1 MYVIGLDIG
10 GANIKSA
17 DSDGAARAMSFE
29 LWKTPL
35 LLQSALKE
43 ILTSYQRPNLIAV
56 TMTGELADCFQTKAD
71 GVDHILTAVEQAVPG
86 VPVLVWQ
93 TGAEFLTP
101 EIAREFP
108 LLAAAANWHALATWL
123 GRMIP
128 DQSGLLI
135 DIGSTTTDLI
145 PLKNGLPVSEGLTD
159 VERLLSGELVYTG
172 GRRTPLAM
180 LEKSVPLRGQNCPL
194 AAECFATSADLY
206 LLLENMPE
214 VPEDVDT
221 ADGRPATRANAFARI
236 ARSVCCDTTEFS
248 ETEALEVAGWLA
260 TRQQDQVTEALNQV
274 LSRMDDLPQTIL
286 ISGSSVFLAEKIVRS
301 HPQLAQAM
309 ITNVAEIFDRS
320 ISDSAC
326 AFAVARLAAERVQFS
341 TEVDQPD

>member
-10 GANIKSA
+10 GANLKAA
-17 DSDGAARAMSFE
+17 DSDGAARSMSFE
-29 LWKTPL
+29 LWKTPE
-35 LLQSALKE
+35 LLQSALQE
-43 ILTSYQRPNLIAV
+43 LLTSFQRPDLVAV
-56 TMTGELADCFQTKAD
+56 TMTGELADCFSTKAD

-93 TGAEFLTP
+93 TGAEFLPT

-128 DQSGLLI
+128 DQHGLLI

-180 LEKSVPLRGQNCPL
+180 LEKRVPLRGQDCPL
-194 AAECFATSADLY
+194 AAESFATTADLY
-206 LLLENMPE
+206 LLLEEVPE
-214 VPEDVDT
+214 SPEDVDT

-236 ARSVCCDTTEFS
+236 ARSVCCDINELS
-248 ETEALEVAGWLA
+248 ETEAIEMAGWLVA
-260 TRQQDQVTEALNQV
+260 RQQAQITEALNQV
-274 LSRMDDLPQTIL
+274 LSRMDEHPQSVL
-286 ISGSSVFLAEKIVRS
+286 ISGSSVFLAEKIART

-320 ISDSAC
+320 ISDAAC
-326 AFAVARLAAERVQFS
+326 AFAVARLAAERVQIS
-341 TEVDQPD
+341 RGDNG

>member
-10 GANIKSA
+10 GANLKSA
-17 DSDGAARAMSFE
+17 DSDGAARARSFE
-29 LWKTPL
+29 LWKTPE
-35 LLQSALKE
+35 LLQSALQE
-43 ILTSYQRPNLIAV
+43 MLTSFQRPDLVAV
-56 TMTGELADCFQTKAD
+56 TMTGELADCFPTKAD
-71 GVDHILTAVEQAVPG
+71 GVDHILTVVEQAVPG

-93 TGAEFLTP
+93 TGAEFLTT

-180 LEKSVPLRGQNCPL
+180 LEKHVPLRGQNCPL
-194 AAECFATSADLY
+194 AAEYFATTADLY
-206 LLLENMPE
+206 LLLEEVPE
-214 VPEDVDT
+214 SPEDVDT

-236 ARSVCCDTTEFS
+236 ARSVCCDITELS
-248 ETEALEVAGWLA
+248 ETEAIEMAGWLA
-260 TRQQDQVTEALNQV
+260 TRQQAQITEALNQV
-274 LSRMDDLPQTIL
+274 LSRMDDLPQTVL
-286 ISGSSVFLAEKIVRS
+286 ISGSSVFLAEKLVHS
-301 HPQLAQAM
+301 HPQLAQSI

-320 ISDSAC
+320 IADSAC
-326 AFAVARLAAERVQFS
+326 AFAVARLAAERVRFA
-341 TEVDQPD
+341 TDMDQLE

>member
-10 GANIKSA
+10 GANLKAA
-17 DSDGAARAMSFE
+17 DSDGAARSMLFE
-29 LWKTPL
+29 LWKTPE
-35 LLQSALKE
+35 LLQSGLQE
-43 ILTSYQRPNLIAV
+43 LLTSFQRPDLVAV
-56 TMTGELADCFQTKAD
+56 TMTGELADCFSTKAD

-93 TGAEFLTP
+93 TGAEFLPT

-128 DQSGLLI
+128 DQHGLLI

-180 LEKSVPLRGQNCPL
+180 LEKCVPLRGQDCPL
-194 AAECFATSADLY
+194 AAESFATTADLY
-206 LLLENMPE
+206 LLLEEVPE
-214 VPEDVDT
+214 SPEDVDT

-236 ARSVCCDTTEFS
+236 ARSVCCDINELS
-248 ETEALEVAGWLA
+248 ETEAIEMAGWLSA
-260 TRQQDQVTEALNQV
+260 RQQAQITEALNQV
-274 LSRMDDLPQTIL
+274 LSRMDEDPESVL
-286 ISGSSVFLAEKIVRS
+286 ISGSSVFLAEKIARS

-320 ISDSAC
+320 ISDAAC
-326 AFAVARLAAERVQFS
+326 AFAVARLAAERVQIS
-341 TEVDQPD
+341 RADIG

>member
-10 GANIKSA
+10 GANLKAA
-17 DSDGAARAMSFE
+17 DSDGAARSMSFE
-29 LWKTPL
+29 LWKTPE
-35 LLQSALKE
+35 LLQSALQE
-43 ILTSYQRPNLIAV
+43 LLTAFQRPDLIAV
-56 TMTGELADCFQTKAD
+56 TMTGELADCFPTKAD
-71 GVDHILTAVEQAVPG
+71 GVNHILTAVEQAVPD

-93 TGAEFLTP
+93 TGAEFLTT

-180 LEKSVPLRGQNCPL
+180 LENSVPLRGQDCPL
-194 AAECFATSADLY
+194 AAEYFATTADLY
-206 LLLENMPE
+206 LLLGNLPE
-214 VPEDVDT
+214 SPEDVDT
-221 ADGRPATRANAFARI
+221 ADGRPATRSNAFARI
-236 ARSVCCDTTEFS
+236 ARSVCCDTS
-248 ETEALEVAGWLA
+248 ELSEAEAVEMAGWLA
-260 TRQQDQVTEALNQV
+260 ARQQAQITEALDRVMN
-274 LSRMDDLPQTIL
+274 RMEEVPQTVL
-286 ISGSSVFLAEKIVRS
+286 ISG
-301 HPQLAQAM
+301 
-309 ITNVAEIFDRS
+309 
-320 ISDSAC
+320 
-326 AFAVARLAAERVQFS
+326 
-341 TEVDQPD
+341 